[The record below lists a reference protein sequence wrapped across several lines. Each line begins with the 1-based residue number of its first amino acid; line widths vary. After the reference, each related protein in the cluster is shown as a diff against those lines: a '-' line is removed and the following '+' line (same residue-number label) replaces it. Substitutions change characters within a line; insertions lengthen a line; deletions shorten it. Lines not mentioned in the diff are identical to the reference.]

1 MTARRSLRRIVV
13 LDDYGDVAPD
23 AADWSGLPVEFL
35 RGKLAEDAL
44 ADHLH
49 DSDALVLIRE
59 RSPLSESLLRRLP
72 ALRLVVTAGMRNR
85 VLDLEACDARGIAVC
100 GTDSR
105 ASPTVEL
112 TWGLILA
119 LARAIPEQERRL
131 RRGDWQLGAGLGLE
145 GATLGIAGLGRIGGA
160 VAAIGRAFGMRLLA
174 WSPNMTAEK
183 AEAAGATLTDR
194 IGLFRDADVVTLHLG
209 LGPATRGIVGAKEF
223 AAMRRGAL
231 LVNTAR
237 GGLVDQTALIAALR
251 SGQLGGA
258 AIDTHDPEPMAA
270 DDPIRDAPNTIL
282 TPHLGYVTQQNVR
295 SYFNGAVTCL
305 RAWIA
310 GEALPRPLNHTAQTS
325 QERPA

>member
-1 MTARRSLRRIVV
+1 MTARPPLRRIVV
-13 LDDYGDVAPD
+13 LDDYGDVARG

-35 RGKLAEDAL
+35 REKLPDAAL
-44 ADHLH
+44 VGQLH
-49 DSDALVLIRE
+49 DADALVLIRE
-59 RSPLSESLLRRLP
+59 RSAMPENLLRQLP
-72 ALRLVVTAGMRNR
+72 ALRLVITAGMRNR
-85 VLDLEACDARGIAVC
+85 MLDLDACDARGIAVC

-105 ASPTVEL
+105 GSPTVEL

-119 LARAIPEQERRL
+119 LARRIPAQEHRL
-131 RRGDWQLGAGLGLE
+131 RQGGWQQGAGLGLE

-194 IGLFRDADVVTLHLG
+194 IGLFRDADIVTLHLG
-209 LGPATRGIVGAKEF
+209 LGPATRGIVGAAELG
-223 AAMRRGAL
+223 AMRRGAL

-237 GGLVDQTALIAALR
+237 GGLVDQAALIAALR

-270 DDPIRDAPNTIL
+270 DDPIREAPNTIL

-295 SYFNGAVTCL
+295 LYFTGAVACL
-305 RAWIA
+305 RAWHA
-310 GEALPRPLNHTAQTS
+310 GDALPRPLNGAADASKGNHA
-325 QERPA
+325 